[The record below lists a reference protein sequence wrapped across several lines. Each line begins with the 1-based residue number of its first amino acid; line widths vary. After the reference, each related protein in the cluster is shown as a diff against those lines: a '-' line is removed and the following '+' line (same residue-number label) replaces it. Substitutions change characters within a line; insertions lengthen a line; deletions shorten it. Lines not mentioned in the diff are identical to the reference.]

1 MTMTDQSD
9 LFAGF
14 QGLTV
19 KVKPR
24 EPTPA
29 TQQDK
34 VLRYI
39 QTRGSITAL
48 QAMQEL
54 RIYRLAARINELREM
69 AWPIKTLNEQHD
81 GGSHARYVLLGD

>member
-1 MTMTDQSD
+1 MTEQPDMFS
-9 LFAGF
+9 GF
-14 QGLTV
+14 KGLTV
-19 KVKPR
+19 KIKSK
-24 EPTPA
+24 EPTPN

-39 QTRGSITAL
+39 QKSGSITSL

-54 RIYRLAARINELREM
+54 RIYRLAARINELRKM
-69 AWPIKTLNEQHD
+69 AWPIKTINEQHD